1 MEKEIKNM
9 KKRETIM
16 TVILVILIL
25 ITAFIIIF
33 VYSNKD
39 EIKVTEQPQ
48 VIDKNTYVRLEEV
61 TNDDYSKIYET
72 VNLKKVTL
80 INIPEILVSD
90 FYEEQDEIIKSLED
104 NITKNKEYID
114 NYNKENNI
122 TNYELNSK
130 IDSNIIYELKDN
142 VLSVLYLV
150 EDTVDYLGLNNHITK
165 IYIDVSSNT
174 LMDNKTFLEKFNVNK
189 ENVSLQILDRVINE
203 HDGNF
208 INKETKEELTQE
220 EVSSNKNEYINLLI
234 ANFDTYIYPYL
245 NNDSIYFKFNKNDIS
260 NFLFNEELNTIGY
273 STLKM

>member
-61 TNDDYSKIYET
+61 TNDDYSTIYET

-90 FYEEQDEIIKSLED
+90 FYEEQDEIIKSIED

-174 LMDNKTFLEKFNVNK
+174 LIDNKSFLEKFNVNK

-260 NFLFNEELNTIGY
+260 NFLFNEDLNTIGY

>member
-33 VYSNKD
+33 AYSNKD

-174 LMDNKTFLEKFNVNK
+174 LIDNKSFLEKFNVNK